1 MVERV
6 IHLRTLH
13 VGPDALLVGAKIA
26 IAHSK
31 TAEDIA
37 NGIDE
42 AERLLRAAVPTA
54 QYVFLEPDFDK
65 SK

>member
-1 MVERV
+1 
-6 IHLRTLH
+6 LH

-26 IAHSK
+26 ITQFQ

-37 NGIDE
+37 RGIDE
-42 AERLLRAAVPTA
+42 AERLLRIEVPSA
-54 QYVFLEPDFDK
+54 KYVFLEPDLDR